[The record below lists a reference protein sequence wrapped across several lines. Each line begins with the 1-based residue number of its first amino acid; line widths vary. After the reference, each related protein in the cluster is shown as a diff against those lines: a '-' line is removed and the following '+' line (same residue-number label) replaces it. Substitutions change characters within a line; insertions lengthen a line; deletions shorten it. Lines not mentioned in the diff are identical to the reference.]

1 MPMSRLDTFTIPSNC
16 KICSFDIFDTLLYR
30 RCGMPETV
38 FALME
43 SEWTGRFGCLPP
55 SDFAKLRS
63 RAEARA
69 QRRLGRDTV
78 SIAEIYEDL
87 EVSVRSSGLST
98 QVLIAFELE
107 LEKSVLVP
115 VPGAAELV
123 ESARAVGKRVVFTS
137 DTYMPV
143 TFLSGLLTEFGFMK
157 GDDKLY
163 ASAERGASK
172 TSGELYKVV
181 QRDLQ
186 LPARD
191 FLHTGNSEEVDFKCA
206 LKNSWRATHF
216 TDAEWTRREWLLW
229 HLAQAER
236 GLSSKVH
243 AASRNARLSA
253 AVTGASEETAYCIGA
268 ATAGPVLVAF
278 SQWVLERAQ
287 SRGLKELFFL
297 SRDAQVVFEICRLLT
312 QGPGVSAPKLTY
324 VYGSRQVWAFYA
336 LQSLPESE
344 RPEFFADKLSFSSNS
359 LKECADLLGLA
370 GNADV
375 ERLIASLDKAP
386 SRPPSRDERIAF
398 YRALLADNELAELL
412 QAELAHRT
420 AIYIDYLRALPVKL
434 GADCGVVDIGWS
446 GMWTEVFG
454 AMLREAGAKEV
465 LGMQMGR
472 AKSSHPDWDVPVDC
486 FLFDQRLGTGI
497 SSPPGWLVPLLEV
510 FCGADHGRVT
520 SMESSSGTI
529 QPVESTRKFGGMPET
544 VFRSFREGIF
554 AFAREWMALTGDF
567 DETVGT
573 PSSLVEL
580 LKQFWLFP
588 TSGEARFVQGV
599 DIGIA
604 PNSDQDR
611 CMLRPYKFT
620 DLLRLLLTSHL
631 PGFEPTWWHR
641 GALAITAAPLALPIG
656 IVDHALLILKSGI
669 RGRTPISTAIP
680 ISHAREHGKYLR
692 WLFLPT
698 KR

>member
-1 MPMSRLDTFTIPSNC
+1 MSRLDNASIPSNC

-38 FALME
+38 FGLME
-43 SEWTGRFGCLPP
+43 AEWSRRLGCPP
-55 SDFAKLRS
+55 PRDFAKLRTG
-63 RAEARA
+63 AEAKA

-87 EVSVRSSGLST
+87 EVSVRSSGLSN
-98 QVLIAFELE
+98 QALIEFELE

-123 ESARAVGKRVVFTS
+123 GSARAEGKRVVFTS

-143 TFLSGLLTEFGFMK
+143 AFLSELLTKFGFMM
-157 GDDKLY
+157 GDDRLY

-186 LPARD
+186 LPASA

-206 LKNSWRATHF
+206 LKNSWNATHF

-229 HLAQAER
+229 HLVQAER
-236 GLSSKVH
+236 GLSAKVH

-253 AVTGASEETAYCIGA
+253 AVKGESEETAHRIGA
-268 ATAGPVLVAF
+268 ATAGPVLLAF
-278 SQWVLERAQ
+278 SQWVLEQAQ
-287 SRGLKELFFL
+287 SRGLEELFFL
-297 SRDAQVVFEICRLLT
+297 SRDAQVVFEICRLLA
-312 QGPGVSAPKLTY
+312 QRPGVSAPKLTY

-336 LQSLPESE
+336 LQSLTESE

-370 GNADV
+370 GNTDV
-375 ERLIASLDKAP
+375 DRLIASLDKAP
-386 SRPPSRDERIAF
+386 SRPPSRNERIAF

-412 QAELAHRT
+412 QAELANRT
-420 AIYIDYLRALPVKL
+420 AIYIDYLRALPVKP

-465 LGMQMGR
+465 LGLQMGR
-472 AKSSHPDWDVPVDC
+472 ARSSHPEWNVPVDC

-520 SMESSSGTI
+520 SMELSSGTI
-529 QPVESTRKFGGMPET
+529 RPVESTRKFGGMSEM

-554 AFAREWMALTGDF
+554 AFAREWKALTGDS

-573 PSSLVEL
+573 TSSLVEL

-599 DIGIA
+599 DIGMA
-604 PNSDQDR
+604 PNADQDR

-620 DLLRLLLTSHL
+620 DLSRLLLTSRL

-641 GALAITAAPLALPIG
+641 GALAITAMPLALSVG
-656 IVDHALLILKSGI
+656 IVDHAILILKSGI
-669 RGRTPISTAIP
+669 LGQMPISTAIP
-680 ISHAREHGKYLR
+680 VSNVREHGKFLR
-692 WLFLPT
+692 WLFLPQ